1 MARGWE
7 SKSVEA
13 QQSEAAITGA
23 SPRKRKRT
31 PEELQREQKKSELLL
46 SRSRVTQQL
55 EAATSE
61 RYAGILRLA
70 LADIDRQLAAL
81 DT

>member
-13 QQSEAAITGA
+13 QIEESSKTTTDGQHTLLSAENVERI
-23 SPRKRKRT
+23 RKVG
-31 PEELQREQKKSELLL
+31 ELKL

-55 EAATSE
+55 EASTSE
-61 RYAGILRLA
+61 RYSAMLRQAVAEL
-70 LADIDRQLAAL
+70 DRRLAAL
-81 DT
+81 AE